1 MKLVIESAV
10 THAKIKEL
18 LENRAK
24 QTDGKLEYEA
34 DNTLQYADKFA
45 LTESS
50 EKELLKH
57 LSAMGFNQSFCAAIA
72 NTLPK
77 RESEVTAVAQ
87 WLGVE
92 VTPDQAKEVLKL
104 VKKAK

>member
-1 MKLVIESAV
+1 
-10 THAKIKEL
+10 AKIKEL
-18 LENRAK
+18 LEDRAK

-34 DNTLQYADKFA
+34 DNTLAYAGKFA
-45 LTESS
+45 LSESS
-50 EKELLKH
+50 EKELLKS
-57 LSAMGFNQSFCAAIA
+57 LSALGFNQGFAAAIA

-77 RESEVTAVAQ
+77 KESEVTAVGQ

-92 VTPDQAKEVLKL
+92 VSGDQAKEVLKL